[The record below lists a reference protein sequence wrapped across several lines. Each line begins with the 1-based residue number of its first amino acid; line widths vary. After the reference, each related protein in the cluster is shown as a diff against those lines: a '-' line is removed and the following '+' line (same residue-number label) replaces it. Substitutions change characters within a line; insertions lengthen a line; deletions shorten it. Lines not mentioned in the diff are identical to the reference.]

1 MLSHSSTSRF
11 LRKTS
16 SLNGLVL
23 LGKSEPE
30 THRFLPSNMTG
41 YLNRKPIGFY
51 HQIDRAFRLKFS
63 HHPILWESDS
73 STFWMSM
80 SIEKQDSS
88 GPGWLIKPKNCVWP
102 RYGWS
107 FKTSLY
113 RHIPADQTTSSM
125 KPSQLGPYSHCIQMA
140 VGENSQ
146 NYQQLEM
153 DGFKSKWPFFCE
165 SKQVPKPTNGHC
177 LDLDEPEKIHQR

>member
-1 MLSHSSTSRF
+1 MAEA
-11 LRKTS
+11 LRPVFIAKN
-16 SLNGLVL
+16 L
-23 LGKSEPE
+23 
-30 THRFLPSNMTG
+30 
-41 YLNRKPIGFY
+41 
-51 HQIDRAFRLKFS
+51 
-63 HHPILWESDS
+63 
-73 STFWMSM
+73 
-80 SIEKQDSS
+80 
-88 GPGWLIKPKNCVWP
+88 LIKP
-102 RYGWS
+102 
-107 FKTSLY
+107 
-113 RHIPADQTTSSM
+113 SM